1 MLSQDSVNF
10 LVKNLT
16 SKIEKV
22 NLSGLEIMDE
32 HIELLLKK
40 CNQIKV
46 TFMCPSAELSLAKAQ
61 GQSFH
66 FSCFEFGSKM
76 RTISKV
82 SSLSAQ
88 RCN

>member
-32 HIELLLKK
+32 HIELLLEK
-40 CNQIKV
+40 CKQIKV
-46 TFMCPSAELSLAKAQ
+46 KFMCPSANLSYNLT
-61 GQSFH
+61 
-66 FSCFEFGSKM
+66 FSCLNWDQK
-76 RTISKV
+76 
-82 SSLSAQ
+82 
-88 RCN
+88 